1 MKNPYQIEGP
11 AVVSFSGGRSSGFM
25 LWNIIQAHGGTLPED
40 IKVIF
45 CNTGLEHHETYE
57 FIHRIEENW
66 CPVIWLEYCLDED
79 NKHSFKVV
87 DYETASREGEPFET
101 VIKKKKYL
109 PNPVTRFCTQEM
121 KIKLSD
127 RYMKLISEEYTNCVG
142 LRADEQR
149 RVSRLKGRRT
159 KIEVL
164 APMADSGHSREDVM
178 FFWDH
183 HPLDLKLPLDSNIF
197 GNCVGCFL
205 KGYGKL
211 ESIAREEPEQMD
223 WWIRMESETSQPFRI
238 DRPNYS
244 QIKANAHMQLAFDFG
259 DTIDCFCTD

>member
-87 DYETASREGEPFET
+87 DYETASREGEPFDLL
-101 VIKKKKYL
+101 VDKKKYL
-109 PNPVTRFCTQEM
+109 PNPVARLCTENLKVKTLDRFIEWDSYQ
-121 KIKLSD
+121 KI
-127 RYMKLISEEYTNCVG
+127 IG
-142 LRADEQR
+142 LRYDEPK
-149 RVSRLKGRRT
+149 RVNRMRNR
-159 KIEVL
+159 ENVVL
-164 APMADSGHSREDVM
+164 PMADAMHTKSDVM
-178 FFWDH
+178 EFWVGEDM
-183 HPLDLKLPLDSNIF
+183 DLKLPLKGNILS
-197 GNCVGCFL
+197 NCVGCYL
-205 KGYGKL
+205 KSYQTL
-211 ESIAREEPEQMD
+211 EDIARSDPKYFD
-223 WWIRMESETSQPFRI
+223 WWIETEERTGNRFRV
-238 DRPNYS
+238 DRPAYAK
-244 QIKANAHMQLAFDFG
+244 IKANAHMQLAFDFG